1 MKRQAATAIVLALLS
16 GSAVMAADPI
26 EGNWKTKSGETARIA
41 SCGSGNFCITLK
53 TGEHAGKQIGKVA
66 NADGTYKGK
75 ITDPSNDKTYTGK
88 ASLSGSTLK
97 MSGCV
102 LAGLI
107 CRSENWQKM

>member
-1 MKRQAATAIVLALLS
+1 MKRLTA
-16 GSAVMAADPI
+16 SAVTLMLLTGPSAMAADPI
-26 EGNWKTKSGETARIA
+26 EGNWKTKSGETALIA
-41 SCGSGNFCITLK
+41 TCGGSNFCITLK
-53 TGEHAGKQIGKVA
+53 TGEHAGRQIGKMT
-66 NADGTYKGK
+66 NAGGTYKGK

-88 ASLSGSTLK
+88 ATLDGSTLK